1 MAKKSLVVTSEAELR
16 TKALELALH
25 EAFQGVAA
33 QDAPQDMPELYI
45 DGERVLTILDGE
57 KPKTL

>member
-33 QDAPQDMPELYI
+33 QDAAAVVARAQAFFEFLMPGYTPPV
-45 DGERVLTILDGE
+45 DER
-57 KPKTL
+57 